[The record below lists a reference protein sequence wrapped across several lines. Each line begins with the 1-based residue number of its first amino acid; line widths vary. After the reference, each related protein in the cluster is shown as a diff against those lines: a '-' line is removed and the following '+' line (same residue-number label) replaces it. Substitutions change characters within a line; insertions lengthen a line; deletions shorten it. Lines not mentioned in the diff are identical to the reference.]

1 MSYFQHTAEAP
12 TQQKVIK
19 TKRKRMR
26 RIIVDKTE
34 LETFDFE
41 SLTID
46 SYWLDL
52 YNA

>member
-1 MSYFQHTAEAP
+1 MSYFQHTAEAS

-34 LETFDFE
+34 
-41 SLTID
+41 
-46 SYWLDL
+46 
-52 YNA
+52 